1 MKDANVRFLNRKNL
15 SDDKTQWFKSEKCVN
30 GWDSSLRGT
39 KAQSKKLLKF
49 C

>member
-1 MKDANVRFLNRKNL
+1 MRRLKPKNL
-15 SDDKTQWFKSEKCVN
+15 EAVLDNLDHYLY